1 MEDLVSIIIPV
12 YNAERFIR
20 ETIDTVNGQTY
31 KNWELLL
38 IDDGSTDLT
47 CKLCD
52 NFAKNDKRIKVIHK
66 KNEGASI
73 AKNTGIEISSGKY
86 ITFIDSDDF
95 VEPNYIETILNRI
108 KLNKDLYV
116 FDVMNDWKEKKFSLD
131 YEGTLSLKD
140 IIQNYPYNFISAHIS
155 HWVWNKVFKKT
166 IIEKFNILFTNLNYA
181 EDEHFCLQYISRID
195 EIYFI
200 NELLYHYC
208 ETDFGLG
215 NTNTLYGEPFNVVA
229 NNNFNMFLKY
239 DGDLEIIKRNTDK
252 MYRIG
257 MENSS
262 SEEDKEKL
270 TENMKVISAKID
282 ENINKKLSKKM

>member
-1 MEDLVSIIIPV
+1 MEKEILLSIIIPN
-12 YNAERFIR
+12 YNKGEIVKKCIDSIAEQKCDEVEI
-20 ETIDTVNGQTY
+20 IV
-31 KNWELLL
+31 
-38 IDDGSTDLT
+38 IDDCSS
-47 CKLCD
+47 
-52 NFAKNDKRIKVIHK
+52 DK
-66 KNEGASI
+66 S
-73 AKNTGIEISSGKY
+73 IEILRNNKNIRLYENTINSGVSKTRNFGLSKAKGKY